1 MMITLVLSSNMKK
14 MLKDNVL
21 VRKLVGIETAGSL
34 NLLLTDKT
42 GTLTKGQLR
51 VTEIITH
58 DGVKYKSCNDLQ
70 KYPKLKKMLYYSF
83 FYNNESMLTDKGIIG
98 GNSTDKALM
107 AFFNNN
113 DYKAKVINK
122 IPFNSENK
130 YSIATIYDDQE
141 LTLIKGAAEVI
152 LPKCSKYLD
161 REGNEKKLETKRF
174 ILKELDNLTLRG
186 SRVIVLA
193 KQNETDYTFI
203 GLVGIKDELRP
214 EAIEGVRLIKDAG
227 INIIM
232 ITGDAKETAK
242 VIAKE
247 VGLIKS
253 NNNLIISSD
262 EFNRLSDEDIIKNL
276 DNIKVIARALPQD
289 KSRLVRIAQ
298 EVDLIVG
305 MTGDGVN
312 DASALKKANV
322 GFAMGS
328 GTEVA
333 KEASEIVILDDNI
346 LSISKAVLY
355 GRTIFKSIRKF
366 IIYQLS
372 VNACALIL
380 SILGSLIGIE
390 KPITIVQMLWLNMI
404 MDTFAGLAFSFEP
417 ALKEY
422 MKEKPKPKN
431 EPIINLYMFSQVILA
446 GVYSSCI
453 CILFLKLPI
462 VKEIFRVG
470 PNGIYLYTAFFALF
484 IFLGIF
490 NAFNAR
496 TERINVFAN
505 IFKNKVFLTIF
516 LFILCV
522 QILIIYY
529 GGHLFRTFGLTTF
542 ELIII
547 FFISLSVIPADWLR
561 KFLMKKNGL
570 KVGV

>member
-1 MMITLVLSSNMKK
+1 